1 MKKIVS
7 FIRVNKN
14 NSPYVESQVTGIN
27 NYVKQHNIVLSE
39 EIEIEVNVP
48 SEEGNIT
55 NLLKNCNESC
65 TVIVYDLNVFG
76 RTTEI
81 ILKHINYLLDH
92 KVRIISVNQNLD
104 LIGKDDMLTQM
115 ILGVVKMTISL
126 EKDLMSLR
134 TKEALTAKKIEGVH
148 LGKPKGT
155 IQKSKFDKQRDKIEE
170 LLGVGLSV
178 RKIAKLLGYNNHIGL
193 NNYVK
198 KRNIRASIGAL
209 PLEIA
214 S

>member
-7 FIRVNKN
+7 FVRVNNNNLDYVDLQKN
-14 NSPYVESQVTGIN
+14 GITG
-27 NYVKQHNIVLSE
+27 YVKEHNIVLTE

-48 SEEGNIT
+48 SEEENIV

-65 TVIVYDLNVFG
+65 TVIIYDLNVFG
-76 RTTEI
+76 RTTEV
-81 ILKHINYLLDH
+81 ILEHVNYLLDH
-92 KVRIISVNQNLD
+92 QVRIISVHQNLD

-115 ILGVVKMTISL
+115 ILGVFKMTISL

-134 TKEALTAKKIEGVH
+134 TKEALTAKKIQGIH

-198 KRNIRASIGAL
+198 KRNIRSSINAL

>member
-7 FIRVNKN
+7 FVRVNTN
-14 NSPYVESQVTGIN
+14 NLEYVELQKNGISKYIN
-27 NYVKQHNIVLSE
+27 DHNIVLTE
-39 EIEIEVNVP
+39 EIKIEVNVP
-48 SEEGNIT
+48 KEEENIA

-65 TVIVYDLNVFG
+65 TVIIYDLNVFG

-81 ILKHINYLLDH
+81 ILQHVNFLLDH
-92 KVRIISVNQNLD
+92 QVRIISVNQNLD

-115 ILGVVKMTISL
+115 ILGVFKMTINL

-134 TKEALTAKKIEGVH
+134 TKEALTAKKIEGIN

-198 KRNIRASIGAL
+198 KRNIRSSVNAL
-209 PLEIA
+209 PLKIA

>member
-7 FIRVNKN
+7 FVR
-14 NSPYVESQVTGIN
+14 IN
-27 NYVKQHNIVLSE
+27 NNNPDYGKEQKSRIKEYINDHNIVLTE
-39 EIEIEVNVP
+39 EIEIEVNIP
-48 SEEGNIT
+48 SEEENIA

-65 TVIVYDLNVFG
+65 TVIVCDLNVFG
-76 RTTEI
+76 RTTEV
-81 ILKHINYLLDH
+81 ILEHVNFLLNH
-92 KVRIISVNQNLD
+92 HVRIISVNQNLD

-115 ILGVVKMTISL
+115 IIGVFKMTIKL

-134 TKEALTAKKIEGVH
+134 TKEALTAKKIEGIN
-148 LGKPKGT
+148 LGKPRGT

-170 LLGVGLSV
+170 LLSVGLSI

-198 KRNIRASIGAL
+198 KRNIRENVNAL

>member
-1 MKKIVS
+1 MEKIVS
-7 FIRVNKN
+7 FVRVNN
-14 NSPYVESQVTGIN
+14 NNLGYGDAQKEGITS
-27 NYVKQHNIVLSE
+27 YVKQHNIVLTE

-48 SEEGNIT
+48 SEEENIV

-65 TVIVYDLNVFG
+65 TVIIYDLNVFG
-76 RTTEI
+76 RTTEN
-81 ILKHINYLLDH
+81 ILKHVNYLLDH
-92 KVRIISVNQNLD
+92 QVRIISVHQNLD

-115 ILGVVKMTISL
+115 ILGVFKMTISL

-134 TKEALTAKKIEGVH
+134 TKEALTAKKMEGIH

-170 LLGVGLSV
+170 LLSVGLSV

-198 KRNIRASIGAL
+198 KRNIRSSIDAL